1 MLAKCKFQELKKV
14 LCDRE
19 ISLKTRAHFLQTFV
33 RSRLLYAVQCWDCKE
48 GEIKQLE
55 ACWHGFLRRMINNG
69 FKRKDPAPKELE
81 NYAFVYTNNDLVR
94 MTGTM
99 PLRRFIKE
107 QQLKY
112 TAHICRLP
120 NTDMRKRVLFAEG
133 HKFSRTIWK
142 RFETLLNTDE
152 MQIRRTM
159 MDRTKIRDLLD
170 LL

>member
-1 MLAKCKFQELKKV
+1 MWHHLWVGPGLKKV

-48 GEIKQLE
+48 GEIKRLE

-69 FKRKDPAPKELE
+69 FKRKDPAPDELE
-81 NYAFVYTNNDLVR
+81 NYAFVYTNNDLMR
-94 MTGTM
+94 MSGTM

-112 TAHICRLP
+112 TALKIDQIVLALLEFFCPRLNLPFCRK
-120 NTDMRKRVLFAEG
+120 NTSSECVFL
-133 HKFSRTIWK
+133 FSR
-142 RFETLLNTDE
+142 
-152 MQIRRTM
+152 
-159 MDRTKIRDLLD
+159 
-170 LL
+170 